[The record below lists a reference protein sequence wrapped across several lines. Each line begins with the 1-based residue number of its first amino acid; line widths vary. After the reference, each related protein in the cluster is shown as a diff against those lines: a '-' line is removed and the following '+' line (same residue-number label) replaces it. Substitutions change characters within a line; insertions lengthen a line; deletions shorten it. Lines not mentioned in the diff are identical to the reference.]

1 MTRLIIGTLKK
12 QTTIIKHGLIM
23 EALTQNIYNMYIPF
37 LFVIGLVLQ
46 TPVYGSTLIK
56 DRQDDLR
63 YFLKFS
69 GASSAPYLIG
79 ILLADSFLLMIS
91 FSFLLLIGHLIGVKT
106 ITESGG
112 FLFALFACF

>member
-1 MTRLIIGTLKK
+1 MTRLIIQTLET
-12 QTTIIKHGLIM
+12 QAIIINNNLVV
-23 EALTQNIYNMYIPF
+23 EALSQNIYNLFIPF
-37 LFVIGLVLQ
+37 LFILGLVLQ

-69 GASSAPYLIG
+69 GASSAPYIIG
-79 ILLADSFLLMIS
+79 ILMADSLLLMIS
-91 FSFLLLIGHLIGVKT
+91 ISVLIYFGTIIGIKT
-106 ITESGG
+106 MNESGW

>member
-1 MTRLIIGTLKK
+1 
-12 QTTIIKHGLIM
+12 M

-91 FSFLLLIGHLIGVKT
+91 FSLLLFWLV
-106 ITESGG
+106 SRAPSALGG
-112 FLFALFACF
+112 STGPEKIYAS